1 LRHRNC
7 NKQQFARS
15 SRTIARDTS
24 AGRFFGLPATRLG
37 LGAFST
43 AALNDALIERD
54 LGINGVSE
62 SVIYVTGCGMPAA

>member
-1 LRHRNC
+1 
-7 NKQQFARS
+7 
-15 SRTIARDTS
+15 
-24 AGRFFGLPATRLG
+24 LG